1 MVVSRKGCSPGR
13 CAVRN
18 EQFEECQSALGCLQ
32 LDRGLI
38 REKAG
43 AGVRGGSGLTGSW
56 FKSVLRG
63 EWARPGKGRDS
74 QEYRTVDVISRISDC
89 PTVSNGARE

>member
-1 MVVSRKGCSPGR
+1 M
-13 CAVRN
+13 
-18 EQFEECQSALGCLQ
+18 
-32 LDRGLI
+32 I
-38 REKAG
+38 
-43 AGVRGGSGLTGSW
+43 GSW